1 MCPTVGIR
9 AHLLGGPSLVSPPS
23 LQATVVLRSQ
33 TCDAVDEPRSGIIAG
48 GLIVPPLVLPHDV
61 GGARWRVRGSPP
73 SCAPGSVLTGKAEYL
88 LGSLVRAAERIG
100 STQIK

>member
-73 SCAPGSVLTGKAEYL
+73 AIVCES
-88 LGSLVRAAERIG
+88 RR
-100 STQIK
+100 